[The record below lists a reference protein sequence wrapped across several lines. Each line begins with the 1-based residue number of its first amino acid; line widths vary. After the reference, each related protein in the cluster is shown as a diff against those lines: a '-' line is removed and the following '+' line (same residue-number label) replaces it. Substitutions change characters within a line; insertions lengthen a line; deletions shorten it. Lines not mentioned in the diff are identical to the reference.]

1 MRRHRVVEWR
11 QASWLELAWRS
22 RPLHRNGRFDVR
34 TKPLGR
40 HAQLQRN
47 RSLPSRAT
55 QHTWPPRPAAPELSF
70 PSRPGAALGR
80 RASTL
85 GRHTQ
90 LHRNCRFHPEQLS
103 TLGRHAPFLLLT
115 EFLAGEWRYSA
126 TRLSGISDAKHA
138 CVVLCFQLPSRCSST
153 SRFERARQ
161 SDNSIRQ
168 NSIDKSLLEFR
179 FVRFDLSVCVS
190 RQEHEVCEPARQK
203 SNARQLRTKDYTS
216 VLRIADS

>member
-80 RASTL
+80 
-85 GRHTQ
+85 
-90 LHRNCRFHPEQLS
+90 PLS